1 VAYAK
6 TRLSAA
12 NPAVN
17 NRFVVSTNMI
27 VGAYAVANATMP
39 TTPGARRITVTH
51 TAVTGNDTLGTI
63 TVTGTDP
70 RGAVIVDV
78 IVPVA
83 GGVATGTKFFSTVT
97 NVVGAGWVIN
107 VGNDTIVVG
116 CEAGGAVIDSPGEL
130 RSIVVNTT
138 AAGTITLADAGG
150 IFAVLKASIA
160 EGIYPFD
167 VEIAG
172 FLQVT
177 LAAASDVTVVH
188 SARLPSTYAA

>member
-12 NPAVN
+12 NPAVA

-27 VGAYAVANATMP
+27 NGAYSVANATMP
-39 TTPGARRITVTH
+39 TPGARRITVTH
-51 TAVTGNDTLGTI
+51 TPVTGNDTLGTI
-63 TVTGTDP
+63 TVTGTDA
-70 RGAVIVDV
+70 RDQVIVDV
-78 IVPVA
+78 IVPLA
-83 GGVATGTKFFSTVT
+83 SAVATGAKFFKTVT
-97 NVVGAGWVIN
+97 GVVGAGWVIN

-116 CEAGGAVIDSPGEL
+116 CEAGAGVIDSPGEL
-130 RSIVVNTT
+130 RAIVVNTT
-138 AAGTITLADAGG
+138 AAGTISLADAGG
-150 IFAVLKASIA
+150 VFAVLKASIA

-177 LAAASDVTVVH
+177 LGAASDVTVIH
-188 SARLPSTYAA
+188 SPRLPTTYGA

>member
-1 VAYAK
+1 MAYSK
-6 TRLSAA
+6 TRLAAA
-12 NPAVN
+12 NPAVP

-63 TVTGTDP
+63 TVSGTDA
-70 RGAVIVDV
+70 RDQVISEI
-78 IVPVA
+78 IVPLA
-83 GGVATGTKFFSTVT
+83 GAVATGTKFFKTVT
-97 NVVGAGWVIN
+97 AVVGAGWVIN
-107 VGNDTIVVG
+107 VGNDTLVVG
-116 CEAGGAVIDSPGEL
+116 CEAGGGVLDCPGEL

-138 AAGTITLADAGG
+138 AAGTITLADASGV
-150 IFAVLKASIA
+150 FAVLKASIA

-167 VEIAG
+167 VDIAG
-172 FLQVT
+172 FLLVT

-188 SARLPSTYAA
+188 SARLPSTYAP